1 MSEMYVTITRSESG
15 EEPFPFKIGCLLRCE
30 KEPDNPHDSDAI
42 RCSMPV
48 VGTIGYVSNSVGG
61 VAGGTMSAGRI
72 YDKVDKKFYVRALFT
87 TPTKIICRVEDSEPA
102 ELKKEMMR
110 QFDDDWD
117 SEPVI

>member
-1 MSEMYVTITRSESG
+1 MSEMYVTIIRSKSG

-48 VGTIGYVSNSVGG
+48 VGTIGYVSNSVGS

-72 YDKVDKKFYVRALFT
+72 YDRVEKKFYVRALFT
-87 TPTKIICRVEDSEPA
+87 TPTIIICRVEDGEPS
-102 ELKKEMMR
+102 ELKEEMLR
-110 QFDDDWD
+110 QFDDGWD
-117 SEPVI
+117 V

>member
-1 MSEMYVTITRSESG
+1 MSEMYITITRSKAG

-72 YDKVDKKFYVRALFT
+72 YDRVEKKFYVRVLFT
-87 TPTKIICRVEDSEPA
+87 TPSIIICRVEDGEPS
-102 ELKKEMMR
+102 ELKEEMLR
-110 QFDDDWD
+110 QYDDGWD
-117 SEPVI
+117 F